1 MSPGRTLIFD
11 KKMLKTSRLLGLGPV
26 SQCTLLALTSRMGRE
41 GEGGRGEEELELCKI
56 IVIMASPRVSAVTR
70 LTDFIF
76 SRYPDIH

>member
-1 MSPGRTLIFD
+1 MH
-11 KKMLKTSRLLGLGPV
+11 TS
-26 SQCTLLALTSRMGRE
+26 SINKQNRE
-41 GEGGRGEEELELCKI
+41 GGGGRGEEELELCKI

>member
-41 GEGGRGEEELELCKI
+41 GERGEEELELCKI